1 MKFTKRQLRQFWS
14 KVKIT
19 DTCSCW
25 EWQASR
31 RRARPGQLGYGQI
44 KIGGRVL
51 PAHRVAFAVVHGYY
65 PDGLVMHCCD
75 NPVCVNPGHLREGTH
90 QDNMDDM
97 TSKGRQGKKLTLSDV
112 LEIRQSNEP
121 TRTLA
126 RRYGVT
132 NRSIRNIRNRVTWS
146 TI

>member
-1 MKFTKRQLRQFWS
+1 MEFTKRQLRQFWS

-51 PAHRVAFAVVHGYY
+51 PAHRVAFAMVHGYY
-65 PDGLVMHCCD
+65 PEGMVMHCCD
-75 NPVCVNPGHLREGTH
+75 NPICVSPGHLKEGTH
-90 QDNMDDM
+90 NENMLDM
-97 TSKGRQGKKLTLSDV
+97 RRKGRQGKKLTLSDV
-112 LEIRQSNEP
+112 MEIRALP
-121 TRTLA
+121 HKHARLVA
-126 RRYGVT
+126 RRYGVSA
-132 NRSIRNIRNRVTWS
+132 RSIRNIWNGMTWN
-146 TI
+146 